1 MIKINFIHHTA
12 RTVIK
17 GNGILYMRI
26 SGLDKELN
34 ISTNIN
40 VPKNDWDSKKEVI
53 KSRNEQAYQFNKCV
67 SDLKNKIYSFVESK
81 SKNNE
86 LISAQMLKN
95 HLKGKEEQQITFL
108 SLFDYHL
115 THNASSLVKNTIM
128 QYKSTKAKLS
138 EYLKAKLLVTDIT
151 LDRLNYRFIS
161 DFKVFLE
168 VKYHNHQNTI
178 NKDIQRLKTVIHL
191 AQKLEWLNDDP
202 FKNFSTKT
210 VATKRSILSFEEISR
225 IELLDIE
232 NETERIVRDGFLLMC
247 YTGLSYS
254 DLASLKAKDI
264 QISITGKKVIK
275 INRNKTDEFC
285 IIPVIDKANEII
297 NAYQNNPLS
306 LSTGKVIPTISNQK
320 MNEYLKVIASK
331 TNIDKLVTCHVARH
345 SFATNS
351 LELNVPI
358 ETVSKVLGHTSI
370 KTTQIYAKITE
381 TKLMNDFAAFETNL
395 QQQTLLHKAI

>member
-40 VPKNDWDSKKEVI
+40 VPKNDWDSKKEAI
-53 KSRNEQAYQFNKCV
+53 KNRNEQAYQFNKHI
-67 SDLKNKIYSFVESK
+67 SELKNKVYSFIENK

-86 LISAQMLKN
+86 LISAELLKN
-95 HLKGKEEQQITFL
+95 YLKGKGEQSITFL

-115 THNASSLVKNTIM
+115 SHNASSLAKNTIK

-297 NAYQNNPLS
+297 NEYQNNPIA

-320 MNEYLKVIASK
+320 MNEYLKLIAIK
-331 TNIDKLVTCHVARH
+331 ATIDKPVTCHVARH

-381 TKLMNDFAAFETNL
+381 TKLMNDFANFETSFK
-395 QQQTLLHKAI
+395 QQTLLHKAI